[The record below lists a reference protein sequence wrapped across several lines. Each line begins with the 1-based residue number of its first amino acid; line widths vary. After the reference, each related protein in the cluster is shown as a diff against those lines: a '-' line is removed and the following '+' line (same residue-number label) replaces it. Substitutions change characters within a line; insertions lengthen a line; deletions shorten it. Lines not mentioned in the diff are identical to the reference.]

1 MVRLTKGLDVCWIES
16 KSVIASVRHDVI
28 ANGPDRLSNA
38 THRALDHDRL
48 GGPTSHPK
56 VTQTEHAMRMSLQM
70 RRPQLLPLIV
80 VAAR

>member
-1 MVRLTKGLDVCWIES
+1 MVRLAKGLDIVGIES
-16 KSVIASVRHDVI
+16 KLIITTMRHDVI
-28 ANGPDRLSNA
+28 PDGPDGLSNA
-38 THRALDHDRL
+38 TQSALDHDRL
-48 GGPTSHPK
+48 GRPTNHPK